1 VTITEAHIED
11 TALTWFEGLGYQT
24 IHGPDI
30 APGEADQER
39 ETYGDVV
46 LVERLRA
53 ALERMN
59 PNVPTDAR
67 EDALRQ
73 VVHEVA
79 GDLTMRNRAFHRLLT
94 DGVPV
99 EYPDDGRMVGGTVWL
114 VDFDRPENN
123 DWLAV
128 NQFTVIEERRNRRPD
143 VVVFVN
149 GLPLAVFEL
158 KNPADETATLD
169 RAWNQLQTY
178 KQDIPSLFT
187 TNQVLVISDSVFAS
201 AGPLTASR
209 EWFIPWRTVDGTEIA
224 SKGMLELKVVIDGIF
239 QHDRF
244 LDIIRHFIVYEDDG
258 MDIAKKMASYHQYHA
273 VNKAVQSTIKAAAG
287 DGDQRV
293 GVIWHTQGSGKS
305 LSMAFYAGKV
315 IIQPEMANPT
325 LILLT
330 DRNDLDDQ
338 LFGTFSRCKG
348 LLRQDPIQAKS
359 REHLRELL
367 DRDAGGV
374 IFTTIQKFAPEDNST
389 THRLL
394 SERRNIIFIAD
405 EAHRSQYDFI
415 DGYATFMRQAL
426 PNASFIGF
434 TGTPIDFKDKS
445 TQGVFGDY
453 IDVYDIQRAVDDGAT
468 VPIYYSARLAKLKME
483 AGKELEIDADFDRV
497 TEREESVTKE
507 RLKSKWARLEAMV
520 GTPERVAEV
529 AEDIVTHFESRLDAL
544 DGKGMIVSMSRRIAV
559 NLYDAIIKLRPNW
572 HDTDDTRGFLKVV
585 MTGSASDPPTWQ
597 QHIRTKAEREAIARR
612 FKDAADPF
620 KLVIVRDMWLTGFD
634 VPPLHTMY
642 IDKPMQG
649 HGLMQA
655 IARVNRVFGQ
665 DKKGGLVVDYL
676 GIADKL
682 KLALEAY
689 TDDDRSHTGIDQ
701 EVAVEALQKAHEIT
715 MAFFHGF
722 DYLQYASLPP
732 GEQLDGIRPTM
743 EFVLIQDDGK
753 KRFLKIAQ
761 ELYQAFALAAPHEKA
776 LALRDEVAFFRT
788 VKASLVKSD
797 AEGEATSTSELDLA
811 VEQIVAGAVYSEGVV
826 DIFTAAGLDKPNI
839 AILSDEFLEEVRGAK
854 YKNLAIEALKKI
866 LNDEIKVISRK
877 QLVQARSFADMLL
890 NTIKAYQNRT
900 IEAAQVIAE
909 LIDLAK
915 EMREAHHRG
924 DDIGLTEDELAF
936 YDALEVNNSAVAIL
950 GDDTLRAIARELVET
965 VRRNVSI
972 DWTIRESAR
981 AKMRTVVR
989 RLLKK
994 HGYPPDKQES
1004 ATRTVIEQ
1012 AEMLSDIWAAD
1023 ASS

>member
-1 VTITEAHIED
+1 MPITEAHIEE
-11 TALTWFEGLGYQT
+11 TALKWFESLGYQT
-24 IHGPDI
+24 VHGPDI
-30 APGEADQER
+30 APGEPDEER
-39 ETYGDVV
+39 ETYGAVI
-46 LVERLRA
+46 LVARLRA
-53 ALERMN
+53 ALERIN
-59 PNVPTDAR
+59 PAVPADAL
-67 EDALRQ
+67 EDALRK
-73 VVHEVA
+73 VFEAEV
-79 GDLTMRNRAFHRLLT
+79 GPLEVRNRTFHKLLV

-99 EYPDDGRMVGGTVWL
+99 EYQRDGRTVGDSVML
-114 VDFDRPENN
+114 VDFDRPANN
-123 DWLAV
+123 DWLVA
-128 NQFTVIEERRNRRPD
+128 NQFTVIENGANRRPD
-143 VVVFVN
+143 MVVFVN
-149 GLPLAVFEL
+149 GLPLAVLEL

-178 KQDIPSLFT
+178 KRDIPSLFT
-187 TNQVLVISDSVFAS
+187 ANQLLVISDGVFAK
-201 AGPLTASR
+201 AGTLTGSR
-209 EWFIPWRTVDGTEIA
+209 EWFIPWRTVDGVEVA
-224 SKGMLELKVVIDGIF
+224 PKGMLELKVLIDGIF
-239 QHDRF
+239 QHHRF
-244 LDIIRHFIVYEDDG
+244 LDIIRHFIVFEDDG
-258 MDIAKKMASYHQYHA
+258 QDIAKKVASYHQYHA
-273 VNKAVQSTIKAAAG
+273 VNKAVASTITASAA

-305 LSMAFYAGKV
+305 LSMAFYSGKV
-315 IIQPEMANPT
+315 IVQPEMANPT

-348 LLRQDPIQAKS
+348 LLRQDPIQATS
-359 REHLRELL
+359 RDNLKELL
-367 DRDAGGV
+367 DRETGGV
-374 IFTTIQKFAPEDNST
+374 IFTTIQKFAPDEGDRE
-389 THRLL
+389 HRLL
-394 SERRNIIFIAD
+394 SDRRNIIFIAD

-434 TGTPIDFKDKS
+434 TGTPIDFKDRS

-468 VPIYYSARLAKLKME
+468 VPIYYTARLAKITME
-483 AGKELEIDADFDRV
+483 AGKEPEIDADFDRV
-497 TEREESVTKE
+497 TEREESATKE

-520 GTPERVAEV
+520 GTPERIAEV
-529 AEDIVTHFESRLDAL
+529 AEDIVTHFEGRLDAL
-544 DGKGMIVSMSRRIAV
+544 DGKGMIVAMSRRIAV
-559 NLYDAIIKLRPNW
+559 SLYDAIVAQRPNW
-572 HDTDDTRGFLKVV
+572 HNDDDEKGFLKVV
-585 MTGSASDPPTWQ
+585 MTGSASDPPDWQ
-597 QHIRTKAEREAIARR
+597 LHIRTKAEREAIARR

-682 KLALEAY
+682 KRALEAY

-701 EVAVEALQKAHEIT
+701 EVAVEALQKSHEIAK
-715 MAFFHGF
+715 AFFHGF
-722 DYLQYASLPP
+722 DYLKYISLPP
-732 GEQLDGIRPTM
+732 GEQLEGIRPTM
-743 EFVLIQDDGK
+743 EFVLEQDDGK

-761 ELYQAFALAAPHEKA
+761 ELYQAFALAAPHPKA
-776 LALRDEVAFFRT
+776 LALRAEVAFFRT
-788 VKASLVKSD
+788 VRASLVKSD
-797 AEGEATSTSELDLA
+797 AAGEAASDFDLDLA
-811 VEQIVAGAVYSEGVV
+811 VGQIVAGAVYSEGVI
-826 DIFTAAGLDKPNI
+826 DIFTAAGLDRPNI

-866 LNDEIKVISRK
+866 LNDEIKVMSRR
-877 QLVQARSFADMLL
+877 QLVQSRSFADMLL
-890 NTIKAYQNRT
+890 NTLKAYQNRT

-915 EMREAHHRG
+915 GMREAHKRG
-924 DDIGLTEDELAF
+924 EQVGLTDDELAF
-936 YDALEVNNSAVAIL
+936 YDALEVNDSAVKIL
-950 GDDTLRAIARELVET
+950 GDDVLRAIARDLVEA
-965 VRRNVSI
+965 VRNNVSI
-972 DWTIRESAR
+972 DWTLKESAR
-981 AKMRTVVR
+981 AKMRTAVR

-1004 ATRTVIEQ
+1004 ATKTVIEQ
-1012 AEMLSDIWAAD
+1012 AEMLSDVWAVEA
-1023 ASS
+1023 A